1 MRKRNPV
8 RTETSGFRYQMRH
21 RRRIAHDAIRPAIGP
36 DLSKLQVIL
45 PVQSAERRLFRAAF
59 SFKSAASFSQQIPKV
74 ICERSCR
81 MAKTLIVNIT
91 PILKKESRKMKKNK
105 KKMHFSIIFRE
116 KNVGKRRKYAF
127 LRRQSMQRRY
137 WMVCFEKKVK
147 AGADAAAAA
156 ILEKFD
162 FSRKKAYSILVIGLF
177 FSKDGSIWR

>member
-21 RRRIAHDAIRPAIGP
+21 RRRIANDAIRPAIGP

-81 MAKTLIVNIT
+81 MAKTLTVNIAQ
-91 PILKKESRKMKKNK
+91 ILKKESRKTKKNK
-105 KKMHFSIIFRE
+105 KRSTFCSFFTKTASENVKRE
-116 KNVGKRRKYAF
+116 TGVYVVRNGTNPWADRSTDSMPRPFGKNLTFQGKRRI
-127 LRRQSMQRRY
+127 
-137 WMVCFEKKVK
+137 V
-147 AGADAAAAA
+147 
-156 ILEKFD
+156 
-162 FSRKKAYSILVIGLF
+162 
-177 FSKDGSIWR
+177 